1 MRCCR
6 LRELAAAA
14 VLVTG
19 PLFVASAL
27 GGAPSG
33 QSRPATTSDFST
45 LSARAEAARDAGRL
59 DEAAPLYRKALAV
72 RPDWKEGWWALGTIL
87 YDQESHAAA
96 ARAFRRL
103 LVLDPKNGT
112 AHLMLALCEYQVER
126 DASAMEHIQAAK
138 KLGVQKDGELPH
150 VLSYH
155 EAMLLLRGGR
165 YERALE
171 VLQPLVAAGVD
182 EENLHFG
189 LGLCV
194 LLMRPKDAPLEASP
208 DREIVLRAGR
218 AERHHLAKEFDAASV
233 GYSTLVQEAPTF
245 PNVHYAYGRFLVATG
260 DLDRGV
266 AQFLEEINSSP
277 NHVRARMQIAAAR
290 YRVDSAAGI
299 PFAAEVVKLE
309 PGYPFGHY
317 LLGLLYFDVGDIGR
331 AIPELEAAA
340 RMVPQEAQFQF
351 TLGNAYARAGR
362 KEAAARARAAF
373 VRLQGKGDPNSRPD
387 LDLDA
392 VTMPRDRDR

>member
-1 MRCCR
+1 
-6 LRELAAAA
+6 
-14 VLVTG
+14 
-19 PLFVASAL
+19 
-27 GGAPSG
+27 
-33 QSRPATTSDFST
+33 
-45 LSARAEAARDAGRL
+45 
-59 DEAAPLYRKALAV
+59 V

-96 ARAFRRL
+96 AHAFRRL

-138 KLGVQKDGELPH
+138 KWGVQKDGELPH

-155 EAMLLLRGGR
+155 EAMLLLRAGR

-194 LLMRPKDAPLEASP
+194 LLMRPKDAPLEGSP
-208 DREIVLRAGR
+208 GREIVLRAGR
-218 AERHHLAKEFDAASV
+218 AERFHLAKEFDAAGV

-266 AQFLEEINSSP
+266 AQFLEEINNSP

-317 LLGLLYFDVGDIGR
+317 LLGLLYSDVGDVGR

>member
-1 MRCCR
+1 
-6 LRELAAAA
+6 
-14 VLVTG
+14 
-19 PLFVASAL
+19 
-27 GGAPSG
+27 
-33 QSRPATTSDFST
+33 
-45 LSARAEAARDAGRL
+45 
-59 DEAAPLYRKALAV
+59 V

-87 YDQESHAAA
+87 YDQDSHATA

-103 LVLDPKNGT
+103 LALDPKNGT
-112 AHLMLALCEYQVER
+112 AHLMLALCEYQIER

-138 KLGVQKDGELPH
+138 KLGVQKDGELLH

-182 EENLHFG
+182 EENLHFA

-194 LLMRPKDAPLEASP
+194 LLMRPKDAPREGSP
-208 DREIVLRAGR
+208 GREIVLRAGR
-218 AERHHLAKEFDAASV
+218 AERHHLAKEFDAARV
-233 GYSTLVQEAPTF
+233 GYSTLVQEVPTF
-245 PNVHYAYGRFLVATG
+245 PNVHYAYGRFLLAT
-260 DLDRGV
+260 DDSDRGV
-266 AQFLEEINSSP
+266 AQFLEEINNSP
-277 NHVRARMQIAAAR
+277 GHVRARMQIAAAR

-299 PFAAEVVKLE
+299 PFAADVVKLA
-309 PGYPFGHY
+309 PRYPFGHY
-317 LLGLLYFDVGDIGR
+317 LLGLLYFDVGDIDR

-340 RMVPQEAQFQF
+340 RMIPQEAQFQF

-373 VRLQGKGDPNSRPD
+373 VRLQGNSDPNSRPRRGH
-387 LDLDA
+387 DA
-392 VTMPRDRDR
+392 AGSRAPARPLASPGSGGSFILRN

>member
-1 MRCCR
+1 M
-6 LRELAAAA
+6 AA
-14 VLVTG
+14 VLITDPV
-19 PLFVASAL
+19 FVAAAL
-27 GGAPSG
+27 GVPAG
-33 QSRPATTSDFST
+33 QSRSATTSDFST
-45 LSARAEAARDAGRL
+45 LSARAEAARAAGRL
-59 DEAAPLYRKALAV
+59 DEAAPLYRKALAM
-72 RPDWKEGWWALGTIL
+72 RPEWKEGWWALGTIL
-87 YDQESHAAA
+87 YDQELHATA

-103 LVLDPKNGT
+103 LVLDSNNGT

-126 DASAMEHIQAAK
+126 DASAMEHIQTAK

-155 EAMLLLRGGR
+155 EAMLLLRGRR

-171 VLQPLVAAGVD
+171 ALQPLVAGGVD
-182 EENLHFG
+182 EENLHIG

-194 LLMRPKDAPLEASP
+194 LLMRPQDAPSEGSP
-208 DREIVLRAGR
+208 GREIVLRAGR
-218 AERHHLAKEFDAASV
+218 AERHHLAKEFDAARV
-233 GYSTLVQEAPTF
+233 GYSTLVQEFPRF
-245 PNVHYAYGRFLVATG
+245 PNIHYAYGRFLLATG

-266 AQFLEEINSSP
+266 AQFLEEITNSP
-277 NHVRARMQIAAAR
+277 GHVRARMQIAAAR
-290 YRVDSAAGI
+290 FRVDSAAAI

-309 PGYPFGHY
+309 PRYPFGRY

-351 TLGNAYARAGR
+351 TLGNAYARAGK

-373 VRLQGKGDPNSRPD
+373 ARLNGEGDANSRPRF
-387 LDLDA
+387 DLDA
-392 VTMPRDRDR
+392 VTIPGDHKHQR

>member
-1 MRCCR
+1 
-6 LRELAAAA
+6 
-14 VLVTG
+14 
-19 PLFVASAL
+19 
-27 GGAPSG
+27 
-33 QSRPATTSDFST
+33 
-45 LSARAEAARDAGRL
+45 
-59 DEAAPLYRKALAV
+59 
-72 RPDWKEGWWALGTIL
+72 
-87 YDQESHAAA
+87 
-96 ARAFRRL
+96 
-103 LVLDPKNGT
+103 
-112 AHLMLALCEYQVER
+112 MLALCEYQVER

-138 KLGVQKDGELPH
+138 KWGVQKDGELPH

-155 EAMLLLRGGR
+155 EALLLLRAGR
-165 YERALE
+165 YERALD
-171 VLQPLVAAGVD
+171 VLQPLVAADVD

-194 LLMRPKDAPLEASP
+194 LLMRPKDAPLEGSP
-208 DREIVLRAGR
+208 GREIVLRAGR
-218 AERHHLAKEFDAASV
+218 AERFHLAKEFDAAGV
-233 GYSTLVQEAPTF
+233 GYRTLVKEAPTF

-266 AQFLEEINSSP
+266 AQFLEEINNSP

-317 LLGLLYFDVGDIGR
+317 LLGLLYSDVGDVGR

>member
-1 MRCCR
+1 MRCLR

-14 VLVTG
+14 VLIAA
-19 PLFVASAL
+19 PLFAAAARDVPS
-27 GGAPSG
+27 SG
-33 QSRPATTSDFST
+33 QSVPATTSDFPT

-72 RPDWKEGWWALGTIL
+72 RPGWKEGWWALGTIL

-96 ARAFRRL
+96 ARAFRH
-103 LVLDPKNGT
+103 LVELDPQNGT
-112 AHLMLALCEYQVER
+112 AHLMLALCEYEVHR
-126 DASAMEHIQAAK
+126 DASAMEHIQTAK

-171 VLQPLVAAGVD
+171 VLQSLVAAGVD
-182 EENLHFG
+182 EDSLHFG
-189 LGLCV
+189 LGLGV
-194 LLMRPKDAPLEASP
+194 LLMRPNDAPLEGSP
-208 DREIVLRAGR
+208 GREVVLRAGR
-218 AERHHLAKEFDAASV
+218 AERHHLAKEFDAARL
-233 GYSTLVQEAPTF
+233 GYRTLVQEFPTF
-245 PNVHYAYGRFLVATG
+245 PNVHYAYGRFLLATA
-260 DLDRGV
+260 DLDEGV
-266 AQFLEEINSSP
+266 AEFLKEITNSP
-277 NHVRARMQIAAAR
+277 GHVRARMQIAAAR
-290 YRVDSAAGI
+290 YRVDSAAGV

-309 PGYPFGHY
+309 PRYPFGHY
-317 LLGLLYFDVGDIGR
+317 LLGLLYFDIGDIGR

-362 KEAAARARAAF
+362 KEAAARARAEF
-373 VRLQGKGDPNSRPD
+373 IRLKGKGDANSRPR
-387 LDLDA
+387 LDLDG
-392 VTMPRDRDR
+392 VSMPDHKH